1 MSPVKYTSAQ
11 ARTENPKNKKSANA
25 HNSTKQEQKKSEY
38 KISFN
43 IQNSTEQELKKTEY
57 KTSFNIQNST
67 EHSDGSAVE
76 PDDDF
81 ASTQTLQ
88 ASVRRQ
94 VSREILFHRKV
105 LQLFGSVLSADLQVV
120 DCLRH
125 LWMLGAMLCIAKS
138 KNN

>member
-11 ARTENPKNKKSANA
+11 ARTKNPKNKKSANA
-25 HNSTKQEQKKSEY
+25 HNST
-38 KISFN
+38 SFK
-43 IQNSTEQELKKTEY
+43 IQNSTKQELKKTEY
-57 KTSFNIQNST
+57 KISFNVQNST
-67 EHSDGSAVE
+67 EHSDGSPVE
-76 PDDDF
+76 SDDDF

-94 VSREILFHRKV
+94 VSGEILFHRKV

>member
-25 HNSTKQEQKKSEY
+25 HNST
-38 KISFN
+38 SFK
-43 IQNSTEQELKKTEY
+43 IQNSTKQELKKTEY

-67 EHSDGSAVE
+67 EHSDGSPVE
-76 PDDDF
+76 SDDDF

-94 VSREILFHRKV
+94 ISREILFHRKV